1 MSDRRS
7 FFHWFWRSWSW
18 VIVDH
23 IFGEWSQNDRRSQNL
38 PKTANF
44 PVSKSIS
51 IWKTFKKLFF
61 GKNLQIKLS
70 KKWSAKV
77 IKVPIKVTLDK
88 FKIRIL
94 LIWKIRLSK
103 FIVIGEMIA
112 DHDRDRQ
119 SRDFQNMIV
128 GDHRSWFGKM
138 IVSDRRS
145 WKKVSFLTLH
155 EHGNCLFFM

>member
-1 MSDRRS
+1 MIGYHRTDQNPP
-7 FFHWFWRSWSW
+7 
-18 VIVDH
+18 
-23 IFGEWSQNDRRSQNL
+23 IFQFPSQFQFEKPL
-38 PKTANF
+38 
-44 PVSKSIS
+44 
-51 IWKTFKKLFF
+51 KTFFG

-112 DHDRDRQ
+112 DHDRDRL
-119 SRDFQNMIV
+119 SWDFQIV
-128 GDHRSWFGKM
+128 IVSDRRSWFCKM

-145 WKKVSFLTLH
+145 QKKWSSPTLH
-155 EHGNCLFFM
+155 FWHTNTYTRCWCKANLKKIIFSLFRKAMKSTWI

>member
-1 MSDRRS
+1 M
-7 FFHWFWRSWSW
+7 
-18 VIVDH
+18 IGDH
-23 IFGEWSQNDRRSQNL
+23 RTYQKPPIFQFPSQFQFEKPLKTFFGE
-38 PKTANF
+38 
-44 PVSKSIS
+44 
-51 IWKTFKKLFF
+51 
-61 GKNLQIKLS
+61 KNLQIKLS

-112 DHDRDRQ
+112 DHDRDRL
-119 SRDFQNMIV
+119 SWDFQIV
-128 GDHRSWFGKM
+128 

-145 WKKVSFLTLH
+145 WFRKMIVSDHRSRKKWSGLTLLISNYQCILRKIVWH
-155 EHGNCLFFM
+155 TYISSSITVLPN